1 MKKFFTITLLIILLN
16 QINAQQEFL
25 GNWGSNGIA
34 TDISVSIVEN
44 KINVSSVS
52 SVSGNPLQTTDVRYN
67 KNKLYLKNNY
77 VPNNWKTNVVFVVKD
92 KKTLIASIVNMN
104 GVFEIEY
111 VKKE

>member
-1 MKKFFTITLLIILLN
+1 MKKFFTTLLIILLN

-25 GNWGSNGIA
+25 GNWSSNGLA
-34 TDISVSIVEN
+34 TDISVSMVEN
-44 KINVSSVS
+44 KINVNSVS
-52 SVSGNPLQTTDVRYN
+52 SVSGNPLQTTEIRYN

-92 KKTLIASIVNMN
+92 EKTLMASIINMN
-104 GVFEIEY
+104 GIFEIEY